1 MLLQAGDGLA
11 RILGRGKA
19 RALQQQAAV
28 GGYELEIELAVG
40 FAVLLEAGQGGLGC
54 FGGLGGCTGLC
65 QAAQA
70 HGRAQRAHKRRG
82 NLARALGARQQGLLD
97 LLGVGHQVV
106 IALAH
111 GRHVAVDALKQ
122 QLLGIA
128 PGNALGIQLAQRL
141 GFFGRGKRLVDLEE
155 GRALHVLGLAGRAR
169 IGQDAA
175 DQLFE
180 LIARAEQGD
189 RVVVALAH
197 LAAIEPWQRG
207 HMLVNRRFGQREVL
221 AIQVVEAGRHV
232 ARHLDVLDLVAA
244 HGHLVGIEDQD
255 VGTHEHGVHEEAR
268 GHSVVG
274 LAASGGVLVLRGL
287 VGVGTVEQALAGHAG
302 EQPGQLGGLGDVGL
316 AVEGDLFRVQP
327 GGQPTGGDLQR
338 GALDACRVFALDERV
353 VVGQKVKALHTRA
366 QAGRHRGADGAHKV
380 AQVGRARGGD
390 AGEKTRGAHGDEI
403 S

>member
-82 NLARALGARQQGLLD
+82 NLARAFGARQQRLLD

-111 GRHVAVDALKQ
+111 GRHIAVDALKQ

-141 GFFGRGKRLVDLEE
+141 GFFGRGKGLVDLEE

-175 DQLFE
+175 DQLLE

-197 LAAIEPWQRG
+197 LAAIQPRQRG
-207 HMLVNRRFGQREVL
+207 HMLVDGRLGQREVL

-232 ARHLDVLDLVAA
+232 ACHLDVLDLVAA

-255 VGTHEHGVHEEAR
+255 VGPHEHGVHEEAR
-268 GHSVVG
+268 GHAVVR
-274 LAASGGVLVLRGL
+274 LAAGGGVLVLRGL
-287 VGVGTVEQALAGHAG
+287 VGVRAVEQALAGHAG
-302 EQPGQLGGLGDVGL
+302 EQPGQLGRFGDVGL
-316 AVEGDLFRVQP
+316 AVEGDLLGVEP
-327 GGQPTGGDLQR
+327 CGQPAGGDFER
-338 GALDACRVFALDERV
+338 GALDARRVFTLDERV
-353 VVGQKVKALHTRA
+353 VVGQEIKALHTGA
-366 QAGRHRGADGAHKV
+366 QAGRH
-380 AQVGRARGGD
+380 
-390 AGEKTRGAHGDEI
+390 
-403 S
+403 